1 MKTNSMILLL
11 LASIFSAAFAVG
23 FQGTGAPVRA
33 QAPAPAQ
40 AAQPA
45 PAQAPTVPAQPKV
58 NLSLEQRHV
67 IKELIKDLDV
77 APAPQNVE
85 TTVGATVPAA
95 IKLNPM
101 PQAVA
106 DKVPQI
112 KSHLFF
118 VAGRQGRDRRSQ
130 GEQDRRRHR
139 LSRAKV
145 RLTRSRKSAH
155 S

>member
-1 MKTNSMILLL
+1 VP
-11 LASIFSAAFAVG
+11 A
-23 FQGTGAPVRA
+23 RA
-33 QAPAPAQ
+33 QAPAPPIQ
-40 AAQPA
+40 APA
-45 PAQAPTVPAQPKV
+45 PAEAPAVPPQPKV

-77 APAPQNVE
+77 SPAPQNVA

-118 VAGRQGRDRRSQ
+118 VEDG
-130 GEQDRRRHR
+130 
-139 LSRAKV
+139 KV
-145 RLTRSRKSAH
+145 VIVDPKENKIVDAID
-155 S
+155 

>member
-1 MKTNSMILLL
+1 MKTNSMITLLV
-11 LASIFSAAFAVG
+11 ASIFSGAFAVG
-23 FQGTGAPVRA
+23 FQGIGAPARA
-33 QAPAPAQ
+33 QTPAPAQ
-40 AAQPA
+40 S
-45 PAQAPTVPAQPKV
+45 PTVPPQPKV

-67 IKELIKDLDV
+67 IKELIKDINV
-77 APAPQNVE
+77 SPAPQNVE

-118 VAGRQGRDRRSQ
+118 VEDG
-130 GEQDRRRHR
+130 
-139 LSRAKV
+139 KV
-145 RLTRSRKSAH
+145 VIVDPKENKIVDAID
-155 S
+155 

>member
-1 MKTNSMILLL
+1 MKTNSTITVLA
-11 LASIFSAAFAVG
+11 ASILSAAFAVG
-23 FQGTGAPVRA
+23 FQGTGAPARA
-33 QAPAPAQ
+33 QAPAPAE
-40 AAQPA
+40 APA
-45 PAQAPTVPAQPKV
+45 PAQAPTVPPQPKV

-77 APAPQNVE
+77 SPAPQKVE

-118 VAGRQGRDRRSQ
+118 VEDG
-130 GEQDRRRHR
+130 
-139 LSRAKV
+139 KV
-145 RLTRSRKSAH
+145 VIVDPKENKIVDAID
-155 S
+155 

>member
-1 MKTNSMILLL
+1 MKTNSTLTVLA
-11 LASIFSAAFAVG
+11 ASIFSAALAVG
-23 FQGTGAPVRA
+23 LQGTGAPVRA

-40 AAQPA
+40 A
-45 PAQAPTVPAQPKV
+45 PTVPPQPKV

-77 APAPQNVE
+77 SPAPQNVE

-106 DKVPQI
+106 DKVPQV

-118 VAGRQGRDRRSQ
+118 VEDG
-130 GEQDRRRHR
+130 
-139 LSRAKV
+139 KV
-145 RLTRSRKSAH
+145 VIVDPKENKIVDAID
-155 S
+155 